1 MAISRILGRWFA
13 WALLATALVVVLGGC
28 TQRDE
33 TNPFIGPNGASTTQP
48 FG

>member
-1 MAISRILGRWFA
+1 MAIPRIIGRWLA
-13 WALLATALVVVLGGC
+13 WALLAATLVVALGGC

-33 TNPFIGPNGASTTQP
+33 SNPFIGPNGASLTQP